1 MHRLIVPAAFAAAS
15 FLFVAVPAAQ
25 AATPEPMVA
34 GSLTDVSAQERRFER
49 RFERRINRQIRRMTR
64 PHAGPRRCVTE
75 RTRIVRPNGAVTFRT
90 VQRCR

>member
-1 MHRLIVPAAFAAAS
+1 MYRLIVPAAFAAAS

-34 GSLTDVSAQERRFER
+34 GSVTDVSAQER